1 MVESSPV
8 LSPSVMPIVSQESY
22 CESGIITQKAG
33 LVPARKQGGNE
44 SERDATSPFKRQHRR
59 TGNVSTER
67 SCGLE
72 RRRYLHLPAIP
83 GFATDGICQHS
94 GVKMRCGVT
103 HKTGWMRH
111 GQTFA
116 RAAPSVTLSC
126 TVV

>member
-1 MVESSPV
+1 MEESSPEV
-8 LSPSVMPIVSQESY
+8 SPSVMPIVSQESY

-83 GFATDGICQHS
+83 GFASDGICQHS
-94 GVKMRCGVT
+94 DAVFQWRMNESHNNHGEGCGT
-103 HKTGWMRH
+103 DRRFPMQRP
-111 GQTFA
+111 A
-116 RAAPSVTLSC
+116 
-126 TVV
+126 